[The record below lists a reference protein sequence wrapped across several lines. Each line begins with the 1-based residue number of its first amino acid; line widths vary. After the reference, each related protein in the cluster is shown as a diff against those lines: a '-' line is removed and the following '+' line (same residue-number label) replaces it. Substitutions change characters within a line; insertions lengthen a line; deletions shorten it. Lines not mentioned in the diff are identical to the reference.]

1 MRPVLPSRAL
11 SWPQGQFGVVYRG
24 RYQGRTVAIKK
35 VSNALPEASAGGA
48 PDWDPTVYF
57 QREVELLQAVRH
69 PNVLRFRVGWRP
81 PGPGRSASACPP
93 ANQMAAVL
101 ASGATCRAWA
111 T

>member
-1 MRPVLPSRAL
+1 
-11 SWPQGQFGVVYRG
+11 
-24 RYQGRTVAIKK
+24 VAIKK

-69 PNVLRFRVGWRP
+69 PNVLRFRVRQWTAYRRP
-81 PGPGRSASACPP
+81 
-93 ANQMAAVL
+93 AVHAVNDTVSIL
-101 ASGATCRAWA
+101 ASRTVCRGWA